1 MSMTNTKTNLELP
14 QSAGVSSVVRPDV
27 WAGDTPVPGGAQI
40 TATENTI
47 AFRSGNFATLSE
59 ALDYAAQ
66 GVTGYNF
73 YSRNRVEA
81 VLSYAGLQQKAQQ
94 MARRLL
100 GLGLNRGDRIA
111 LVAETTSDFVTL
123 FFACHYAGLVP
134 VPLPVSG
141 SIGNRDS
148 YTGFLRRLLIDSG
161 SRAAM
166 ASVAELPQL
175 KSAAEGIGLRFFGSP
190 EDFSALPMSADKL
203 HEADPE
209 DLAYLQYTSGS
220 TRFPK
225 GVMIPHKTV
234 MNNLAGIIQHGVD
247 MQPGDRCVSWLPFY
261 HDMGLVGLLLAPMA
275 AQVSVDYIDTREFA
289 VRPRRWMEL
298 ISQNRATISFGPP
311 FAYELVARRLR
322 DHDIGNYDLSSWR
335 VAGAGAEPIRAGV
348 LEKFASRLAPAGFR
362 ESAFL
367 PSYGMAEC
375 SLAVSFT
382 ALGQGLKVDSVDS
395 ERLSDGGHAVPA
407 EENRR
412 STSYVSCGKPLPD
425 FQVEI
430 RNQAGEVVG
439 ERVIGTIFVKGPSVM
454 SGYLHHSN
462 SADKTLSEDGW
473 LNTGDLAYQADGELY
488 ITGRVKDLI
497 IVNGRNIWPQDIE
510 YIAEQ
515 QDGVRPGD
523 SLAFSVPAEESGEQ
537 TVLVVQF
544 RNSDVKARADLVTG
558 IQQQTAEE
566 LGIQVRVE
574 LVPLHTLPRT
584 SSGKL
589 SRSKAR
595 QYYLDA

>member
-1 MSMTNTKTNLELP
+1 MNMANTKPNFDFSQT
-14 QSAGVSSVVRPDV
+14 AGESSVVRPGV
-27 WAGDTPVPGGAQI
+27 WAGNRAVQEKSQI
-40 TATENTI
+40 TSTDNTI
-47 AFRSGNFATLSE
+47 PFRSGNFETLSE

-73 YSRNRVEA
+73 YSRNRVEN
-81 VLSYAGLQQKAQQ
+81 VLSFSGLQQKAQQ

-100 GLGLNRGDRIA
+100 GLGLSKGDRFA
-111 LVAETTSDFVTL
+111 LIAETTTDFVTQ

-141 SIGNRDS
+141 SIGSRDS

-161 SRAAM
+161 SRVAM

-175 KSAAEGIGLRFFGSP
+175 KSAAEGLGLRFFGSP
-190 EDFSALPMSADKL
+190 EDFAALPLTADKL
-203 HEADPE
+203 HVADPD

-234 MNNLAGIIQHGVD
+234 MNNLAGIIRYGVD
-247 MQPGDRCVSWLPFY
+247 MKPGDRCVSWLPFY

-298 ISQNRATISFGPP
+298 ISENRATISFGPP

-322 DHDIGNYDLSSWR
+322 EQDIGNYDLSSWR

-382 ALGQGLKVDSVDS
+382 RLGQGLKIDSVDS
-395 ERLSDGGHAVPA
+395 ERLSDSGQAVPA
-407 EENRR
+407 KGKRK
-412 STSYVSCGKPLPD
+412 STSYVSCGKPLPG
-425 FQVEI
+425 FQLEI
-430 RNQAGEVVG
+430 RDQAGVVVG
-439 ERVIGTIFVKGPSVM
+439 NRVIGTVFVKGPSVM
-454 SGYLHHSN
+454 SGYLHHSA

-473 LNTGDLAYQADGELY
+473 LNTGDLAYQVDGELY

-515 QDGVRPGD
+515 QEGVRPGD
-523 SLAFSVPAEESGEQ
+523 SLAFSVPADESGEQ

-544 RNSDVKARADLVTG
+544 RNSDLRARADLVTG

>member
-1 MSMTNTKTNLELP
+1 MIITNKVSVLQSDSWGRTRTELLD
-14 QSAGVSSVVRPDV
+14 AGV
-27 WAGDTPVPGGAQI
+27 
-40 TATENTI
+40 TATVNNTP
-47 AFRSGNFATLSE
+47 FRPGDFATLSA
-59 ALDYAAQ
+59 ALDYA
-66 GVTGYNF
+66 GLGISGYNF
-73 YSRNRVEA
+73 YSRNQVET
-81 VLSYAGLQQKAQQ
+81 VLSYADLQQQAQQ
-94 MARRLL
+94 MARRLI
-100 GLGLNRGDRIA
+100 GLGLNKGDRLA
-111 LVAETTSDFVTL
+111 LIAETTADFVIM

-134 VPLPVSG
+134 VPLPVSV
-141 SIGNRDS
+141 SIGNRDF

-166 ASVAELPQL
+166 ASLAELPLL
-175 KSAAEGIGLRFFGSP
+175 KYAAEGLNMRFVGASSDFESLP
-190 EDFSALPMSADKL
+190 ESTTDLHVAD
-203 HEADPE
+203 AD

-225 GVMIPHKTV
+225 GVMIPHKAV
-234 MNNLAGIIQHGVD
+234 MSNLAGIIQQGVQ
-247 MQPGDRCVSWLPFY
+247 MTPADRCVSWLPFY

-275 AQVSVDYIDTREFA
+275 AQISVDYIDTREFA
-289 VRPRRWMEL
+289 VRPRRWIEL

-322 DHDIGNYDLSSWR
+322 EDDIKKYDLSRWR
-335 VAGAGAEPIRAGV
+335 VAGAGAEPIRPSV
-348 LEKFASRLAPAGFR
+348 LENFASKLAPAGFR
-362 ESAFL
+362 ETAFL

-382 ALGQGLKVDSVDS
+382 GLNEKLKVDHVDS
-395 ERLSDGGHAVPA
+395 ELL
-407 EENRR
+407 
-412 STSYVSCGKPLPD
+412 STSGQAVAVVGKGKSTDYVSCGKPLPD

-430 RNQAGEVVG
+430 RDQAGKVEG
-439 ERVIGTIFVKGPSVM
+439 DRVIGTVFVKGPSVM
-454 SGYLHHSN
+454 SGYLHHRR

-473 LNTGDLAYQADGELY
+473 LNTGDLAYQVDGDLY

-515 QDGVRPGD
+515 QAGVRPGD
-523 SLAFSVPAEESGEQ
+523 ALAFSIPGEESAEQ

-544 RNSDVKARADLVTG
+544 RNPDADLRAVLVTR
-558 IQQQTAEE
+558 IQQQVGEE
-566 LGIQVRVE
+566 LGIQVEVE

-589 SRSKAR
+589 SRSTAR
-595 QYYLDA
+595 RNYLDALSSSF